1 MQGNPIMN
9 ILLVYPEYPDTFW
22 SFKYALKFVAK
33 QAAFPPLGL
42 LTVAALLPENW
53 KKKLVDLNVEELQDE
68 HLAWA
73 DMVFL
78 GAMLVQSKSAEEI
91 IRRSK
96 ELGKTIVAG
105 GPLFTTQHEKYP
117 EIDHFVLNEAEIT
130 LPQFLKD
137 LAAGQPKELYT
148 SDRKPDITRTP
159 IPLWSLINMKNY
171 ATMLVQYSRG
181 CPYNCEFCDIV
192 IMNGRIP
199 RTKAPAQMVR
209 EFKALFDAGWRKS
222 VFIVDD
228 NFIGNKIKVKQVL
241 STLAAW
247 QKAYKYPFTLLTEAS
262 VDLARDVELMQLMSK
277 ANFFKVFV
285 GVESPNQESLQECDK
300 HQNTASNLSEAV
312 TIIHRHGM
320 QVMGGFIVG
329 FDSDP
334 ENIFEMQV
342 KFIQQVGIVT
352 AMVGLLTAL
361 PQTRLWHRLKAE
373 GRLVSDASGENTDGF
388 LNFQPV
394 MEREMLLEGYRKLLE
409 NLYSQKQ
416 YYRRINTFLKNYR
429 PTAKARVT
437 REDVLALLRSIWQLG
452 IKSKAR
458 FHYWKLLVKTSL
470 LKRKAVPMAIEL
482 AIIGLHFERILQRLS
497 ITPAI
502 EYKDSNGAT
511 G

>member
-1 MQGNPIMN
+1 MK

-33 QAAFPPLGL
+33 KAAFPPLGL
-42 LTVAALLPENW
+42 LTVAAFLPESW
-53 KKKLVDLNVEELQDE
+53 EKRLVDMNVEELRDE
-68 HLAWA
+68 QIAWA

-78 GAMLVQSKSAEEI
+78 GAMLVQAKSASEI
-91 IRRSK
+91 IYRCRQ
-96 ELGKTIVAG
+96 LGRKIVAG
-105 GPLFTTQHEKYP
+105 GPLFTTQHQKYP
-117 EIDHFVLNEAEIT
+117 DIDHFVLNEAEIT
-130 LPQFLKD
+130 LPQFLAD
-137 LAAGQPKELYT
+137 LAAGQLKPLY
-148 SDRKPDITRTP
+148 SNDGKPEITRTP
-159 IPLWSLINMKNY
+159 LPLWSLIDMKNY

-199 RTKAPAQMVR
+199 RTKTPQQMIE
-209 EFKALFDAGWRKS
+209 EFQALYDAGWRKS

-228 NFIGNKIKVKQVL
+228 NFIGNKKKVKQLLPVL
-241 STLAAW
+241 ADW
-247 QKAYKYPFTLLTEAS
+247 QKKHKYPFTLLTEAS
-262 VDLARDVELMQLMSK
+262 VDLARDEELMQLMSA

-285 GVESPNQESLQECDK
+285 GVESPNTESLRECDK
-300 HQNTASNLSEAV
+300 QQNTSSSLTDAV
-312 TIIHRHGM
+312 DIIHRHGM

-334 ENIFEMQV
+334 ENIFDMQI

-373 GRLVSDASGENTDGF
+373 GRLLSDASGENTDGF
-388 LNFQPV
+388 LNFQPI
-394 MEREMLLEGYRKLLE
+394 MDREKLLEGYRKLLA

-416 YYRRINTFLKNYR
+416 YYRRINIFLKNYR
-429 PTAKARVT
+429 PTARARIT
-437 REDVLALLRSIWQLG
+437 RDDILALLRSIWQLG

-458 FHYWKLLVKTSL
+458 FHYWKLIVKTLL

-482 AIIGLHFERILQRLS
+482 AIIGQHFEQILQRLD
-497 ITPAI
+497 ITRKI
-502 EYKDSNGAT
+502 DYKKS
-511 G
+511 